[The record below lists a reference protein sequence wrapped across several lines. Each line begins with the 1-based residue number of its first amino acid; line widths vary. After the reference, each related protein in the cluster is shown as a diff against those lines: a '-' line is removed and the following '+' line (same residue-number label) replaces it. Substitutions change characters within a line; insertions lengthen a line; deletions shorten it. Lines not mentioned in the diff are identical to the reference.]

1 MYEAHPASELFPM
14 MDIVGLAALMRD
26 IKANGLQE
34 PIVLW
39 EGKILDGRNR
49 LWACQ
54 KAGVEPRFRELKEC
68 DSPTATV
75 LSSNLYRRQLSVSQR
90 AMIGA
95 LAKRELKEEARLR
108 QEASRA
114 RPGQKIGQPL
124 PENAVAAFPPP
135 DKFGKARDHA
145 AALVGVSG
153 RSVEAACQVLSSEKP
168 EIIEAVRAGRMTVNK
183 AAQIVARRAEQQP
196 TSVEKS
202 QQTDSPARIRL
213 CTPQQFLDPMSIE
226 TADLLISRPAF
237 NTDPDHFEAHARHW
251 LGLAVEPMKYS
262 SRIFL
267 ICKPELAM
275 VHALSAAC
283 LRNTQFRQCDIM
295 VLSSTGPVRGTGSHD
310 YRRQHHLVLHLRGLD
325 APVLDV
331 CGGPELSSLQRDC
344 SSLGEYAERLIRHTT
359 KPGDLV
365 IDPCAEMGDFLL
377 AAARIGRRALG
388 ATSEK
393 GLFNLALRDGCVC
406 DD

>member
-1 MYEAHPASELFPM
+1 M

-49 LWACQ
+49 LRACQ

-95 LAKRELKEEARLR
+95 LAKREFAKEARLR

-114 RPGQKIGQPL
+114 RPGQQIGQPP
-124 PENAVAAFPPP
+124 PENAVATFPPP

-153 RSVEAACQVLSSEKP
+153 RSVETACQVLSSEKP

-183 AAQIVARRAEQQP
+183 AAHLLAQPEREDSSDSKGVLPAVEPARIHLC
-196 TSVEKS
+196 SVEKFID
-202 QQTDSPARIRL
+202 TLR
-213 CTPQQFLDPMSIE
+213 IE
-226 TADLLISRPAF
+226 TADLLISRPVF
-237 NTDPDHFEAHARHW
+237 DTGPDHFVAHAQHW
-251 LGLAVEPMKYS
+251 LGLAVAPMKYT

-267 ICKPELAM
+267 VCEPNIDM

-283 LRNTQFRQCDIM
+283 RRHPQFKCCDIA
-295 VLSSTGPVRGTGSHD
+295 VWNQAGPVRGTLGHD
-310 YRRQHHLVLHLRGLD
+310 YRRQHHLILHIRGLD
-325 APVLDV
+325 APLLDAK
-331 CGGPELSSLQRDC
+331 GSAEGSSVHSGCQSFEQL
-344 SSLGEYAERLIRHTT
+344 AERLIRHCS

-365 IDPCAEMGDFLL
+365 IDPSAGPGEVL
-377 AAARIGRRALG
+377 AAAARLGRRGLG
-388 ATSEK
+388 ATSDEVC
-393 GLFNLALRDGCVC
+393 LRMALRKGCLRNE
-406 DD
+406 